1 MGSSS
6 RIKCKRGEFLMAEY
20 LTNDTDLKTVADAIR
35 AKGKTTDAL
44 SYPDGFVTAI
54 GAISGED
61 HTAEDGILDGSFEG
75 VYENP
80 RITTLRGNTFFNCR
94 KLTKIILDN
103 VETIGDDFSG
113 GSLAQRCVALTEI
126 RLPKV
131 KNMFSNINPNAIDFS
146 GLLKTVY
153 MPEVETISNN
163 CFSQLYGLEY
173 LDFNKVKTIDQY
185 AFNGCSNLKKLIIR
199 TNEVCSINQWTM
211 SGSPF
216 ANASSEAYIYVPSAL
231 VEQYKA
237 HQYWSAYADKI
248 RAIEDYPDIT
258 GG

>member
-75 VYENP
+75 VYKNP
-80 RITTLRGNTFFNCR
+80 RITVLRGGAFSNCR

-103 VETIGDDFSG
+103 VETVGDENG
-113 GSLAQRCVALTEI
+113 GDLAMRCVALTEI

-131 KNMFSNINPNAIDFS
+131 KNMYLSINPNVIDFS
-146 GLLKTVY
+146 GYLKTIY
-153 MPEVETISNN
+153 MPEVETISGS
-163 CFSQLYGLEY
+163 CFSELYGLEY
-173 LDFNKVKTIDQY
+173 LNFNKVKTIGSN
-185 AFNGCSNLKKLIIR
+185 AFQSCVNLKKLIIR
-199 TNEVCSINQWTM
+199 TNEVCSINRWTM
-211 SGSPF
+211 SGSLF
-216 ANASSEAYIYVPSAL
+216 EDKASEAYIYVPRAL

-237 HQYWSAYADKI
+237 HQYWSVYADKI
-248 RAIEDYPDIT
+248 RAIEDFPEIT

>member
-1 MGSSS
+1 
-6 RIKCKRGEFLMAEY
+6 MAEY

-35 AKGKTTDAL
+35 AKGKTADAL
-44 SYPDGFVTAI
+44 SYPDGFVSAI

-80 RITTLRGNTFFNCR
+80 RITALRGNPFFNCR

-103 VETIGDDFSG
+103 VETVGDDFSAG
-113 GSLAQRCVALTEI
+113 DLAQRCVALTEI

-131 KNMFSNINPNAIDFS
+131 KNMYAGINSNAIDS
-146 GLLKTVY
+146 SSSLKTIY
-153 MPEVETISNN
+153 MPEVEEIPQY
-163 CFSQLYGLEY
+163 CFSQLYGLEF
-173 LDFNKVKTIDQY
+173 LDFHKVKTINY
-185 AFNGCSNLKKLIIR
+185 HAFDSCYNLKKLIIR
-199 TNEVCSINQWTM
+199 TNGVCNIYKNTM
-211 SGSPF
+211 QSSPF
-216 ANASSEAYIYVPSAL
+216 ENSTSEAYIYVPRAL

-237 HQYWSAYADKI
+237 HQYWSAYANKI
-248 RAIEDYPDIT
+248 RAIEDFPDIT

>member
-1 MGSSS
+1 MGSNS
-6 RIKCKRGEFLMAEY
+6 RIKCKRGEFLVAEY

-35 AKGKTTDAL
+35 AKGKTADAL
-44 SYPDGFVTAI
+44 SYPDGFATAI

-80 RITTLRGNTFFNCR
+80 RITTLRGYPFFNCR

-103 VETIGDDFSG
+103 VETVGDDFSAG
-113 GSLAQRCVALTEI
+113 DLAHRCVALTEI

-131 KNMFSNINPNAIDFS
+131 KNMYACINVNAIDFS
-146 GLLKTVY
+146 GYLKTIY
-153 MPEVETISNN
+153 MPEVETIPSN
-163 CFSQLYGLEY
+163 CFGELYGLES
-173 LDFNKVKTIDQY
+173 LDFHKVKTIGSQ
-185 AFNGCSNLKKLIIR
+185 AFNSCYNLKKLIIR
-199 TNEVCSINQWTM
+199 SSEVCGINKNTM
-211 SGSPF
+211 SGSQF
-216 ANASSEAYIYVPSAL
+216 ENSTSEAYIYVPRAL

-237 HQYWSAYADKI
+237 HQYWSAYANKI
-248 RAIEDYPDIT
+248 RAIEDFPDIT